1 MNYQAIKQGTHSHT
15 EAQPAQPRFAE
26 LLACPAC
33 SGDLKQTRSGA
44 TCLACGCA
52 YPSFG
57 PSQRLDLRLRHPK
70 RHEIAYEVGR
80 APQKDFQRLLP
91 DLPPAPKPAIST
103 WAEAPIDPGLAYG
116 NGLSPELI
124 SYFPHAE
131 GQDQWMLDFGCG
143 NRRYESLCRGLT
155 NFNYIGVDFTGDE
168 PDLLA
173 DAHALPFKDAS
184 FDIILSMA
192 VLEHLEFPDVAMAEA
207 WRVLKPGG
215 TFIGSVAFLETFHM
229 DSYFHMTHLGTS
241 RVLRDAGFEV
251 VALAPNRHWTGLRAQ
266 AAMSLFP
273 LFPRRVREMLVK
285 PLEQLSKMLW
295 AMRRARHSGDEA
307 SDLQRLLETT
317 AGFRFIAR
325 RPA

>member
-1 MNYQAIKQGTHSHT
+1 MNYQATNHGTNSPT
-15 EAQPAQPRFAE
+15 EARPAHPRFAE

-33 SGDLKQTRSGA
+33 SGALEQTESGA

-52 YPSFG
+52 YPSSG
-57 PSQRLDLRLRHPK
+57 PSQRLDLRLRQPK

-80 APQKDFQRLLP
+80 APQKDFSQLLT
-91 DLPPAPKPAIST
+91 DLPPAPQPAIAT
-103 WAEAPIDPGLAYG
+103 WAKAPIDPGLAYG

-124 SYFPHAE
+124 SYFPRAE
-131 GQDQWMLDFGCG
+131 RPGQWMLDFGCG

-155 NFNYIGVDFTGDE
+155 DFNYIGVDFTGDE

-173 DAHALPFKDAS
+173 DAHALPFKDAR

-207 WRVLKPGG
+207 FRVLKPGG

-229 DSYFHMTHLGTS
+229 DSYFHMTHLGTL

-251 VALAPNRHWTGLRAQ
+251 VALAPNRQWSGLRAQ
-266 AAMSLFP
+266 ASMSLFP
-273 LFPRRVREMLVK
+273 LLRRRVREALVK
-285 PLEQLSKMLW
+285 PLEELSKLLW
-295 AMRRARHSGDEA
+295 AMKRARSGGDET
-307 SDLQRLLETT
+307 SDLQHLLETT